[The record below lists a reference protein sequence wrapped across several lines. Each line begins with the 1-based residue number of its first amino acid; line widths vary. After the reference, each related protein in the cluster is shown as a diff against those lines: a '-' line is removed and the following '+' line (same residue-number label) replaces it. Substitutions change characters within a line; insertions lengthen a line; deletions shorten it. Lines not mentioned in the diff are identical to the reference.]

1 MMDNLDKLF
10 EKARIETDQI
20 RPVAGHEDRF
30 LSKLNALSVRPK
42 RKKMWWYA
50 AASVLLIFGL
60 VSFFKPMDTKAD
72 LADVSPEMQS
82 TEQFFRQTINTEL
95 DRLKEMSTDSSTQKL
110 IEDALQQIE
119 ILETEYEKLR
129 EELKQS
135 GYDKR
140 VIYAMITNFQQRI
153 DLLQEVLNEIENIN
167 KLKNNTYDTV

>member
-20 RPVAGHEDRF
+20 SPADGHEDRF
-30 LSKLNALSVRPK
+30 LSKLNAFSVRPK
-42 RKKMWWYA
+42 RKVKWWYA

-60 VSFFKPMDTKAD
+60 ASLFKPMDTKAD

-95 DRLKEMSTDSSTQKL
+95 DRLKSLSSDSSTQKL
-110 IEDALQQIE
+110 VEDALQQVE

-129 EELKQS
+129 EELKLS

-140 VIYAMITNFQQRI
+140 VVYAMITNFQQRI
-153 DLLQEVLNEIENIN
+153 DLLQQVLNEIENIN
-167 KLKNNTYDTV
+167 KLKNNTHDTV